1 MKPKIKSALIEEDN
15 MSAPSPVPAK
25 SPASLKPW
33 NYIYL
38 LVLVFAVTTISTLNF
53 FSAYFSS

>member
-15 MSAPSPVPAK
+15 MPASSPGPAK

-33 NYIYL
+33 SYIYL
-38 LVLVFAVTTISTLNF
+38 LVLVSAVTMISTLNF